1 MTTTN
6 VRFEWKY
13 EGQQVELTGSF
24 VAWNEKIALHK
35 ENDIWVTTVPLKP
48 GEYHFKYVID
58 GNHWYYDMAKDHK
71 EDSTGNINNF
81 IIVAEPKV
89 EVSENTSDNTYS
101 SDPLPLTHKFHKSD
115 PLPLTLKTQPLEPL
129 SVSLTNSFPSSH
141 TLNPPRTLAQIS
153 RGKSTPELPHL
164 MHSDTDMAMHRTPRS
179 ENIDSLYKTMPNLL
193 NDSYFEP
200 KVTSNVSPHKKLKF
214 QRTKFNST
222 ASLYIDAMS
231 IIIDP
236 DLEKTLRCKSIAL
249 HWMMRDHA
257 TKPQKL
263 KDIYSEDYYKSKLRK
278 EEQGLGSSSS
288 SSSPDIPA
296 ITLPETDVPST
307 EVIFLFLKQIYHNA
321 QIPAEVAIM
330 ALAYIERFLTLTDIT
345 LHICNWRLI
354 CLGAIMVARKVWVD
368 KSRISNVNFLR
379 LFNYMTIDDLA
390 HIEREYLSSLQ
401 YTVSLKPSIYAKYYF
416 ALCSIAEMN
425 ETNFPLKPL
434 SREDEER
441 LETLSHPNSE
451 RIISR
456 PRRRSISVNF
466 PKQQVQA
473 VGGE

>member
-1 MTTTN
+1 MTMN

-13 EGQQVELTGSF
+13 EGHQVEVTGSF
-24 VAWNEKIALHK
+24 VGWNEKIALEK
-35 ENDIWVTTVPLKP
+35 ENDIWATTIPLKP
-48 GEYHFKYVID
+48 GQYDYKFVID
-58 GNHWYYDMAKDHK
+58 GNHWYYDMTKDHK
-71 EDSTGNINNF
+71 EDSNGNINNF
-81 IIVAEPKV
+81 IIVTEPKV
-89 EVSENTSDNTYS
+89 EAPKKISDKTRQSDLFSLSQKRISNS
-101 SDPLPLTHKFHKSD
+101 SD
-115 PLPLTLKTQPLEPL
+115 QQ
-129 SVSLTNSFPSSH
+129 
-141 TLNPPRTLAQIS
+141 LNPPRSLSQMS
-153 RGKSTPELPHL
+153 RGKSTPDLPLPHL
-164 MHSDTDMAMHRTPRS
+164 IHSDTDATPRTPRL

-193 NDSYFEP
+193 NESHFEP
-200 KVTSNVSPHKKLKF
+200 KVTSNVSTPKKLKL

-257 TKPQKL
+257 TKPQKFR
-263 KDIYSEDYYKSKLRK
+263 DIYSEDYYRK
-278 EEQGLGSSSS
+278 KHQKEVQGLESS
-288 SSSPDIPA
+288 SSSPDIPV
-296 ITLPETDVPST
+296 INLPQTDVPST
-307 EVIFLFLKQIYHNA
+307 EEIFLFLKQIYHNA

-345 LHICNWRLI
+345 LHLSNWRLI
-354 CLGAIMVARKVWVD
+354 CLGAIIVARKVWVD

-390 HIEREYLSSLQ
+390 AIEREYLSSLQ
-401 YTVSLKPSIYAKYYF
+401 YIVSLKPSIYAKYYF

-466 PKQQVQA
+466 PKQQEQA